1 MTEPIFKIAN
11 CRGKKPVIR
20 DIIKAIKLL
29 AGVKHELNECE
40 GKARIQTAIN
50 GLENILTK
58 DNADVL
64 IYR

>member
-1 MTEPIFKIAN
+1 MSEIFIVAN

-29 AGVKHELNECE
+29 SGVKHELNDCV
-40 GKARIQTAIN
+40 GKSQIEKSIN
-50 GLENILTK
+50 GLENILTQ